1 MNENKEE
8 VKIDYPSIFQQIA
21 DKVILEFISSFMP
34 DEKTR
39 KLLSS
44 MVAVHR
50 KYGIDAATS
59 MKIMMDYAEL
69 IKEVEEP
76 NA

>member
-44 MVAVHR
+44 MIAVHR